1 MPAHSHHH
9 HAHAADRS
17 GRIDR
22 ALLWAF
28 LLTLNFALIEAV
40 GGWLA
45 DSLAL
50 LGDAGH
56 MFSDMTALG
65 LAALAAWVARQPP
78 SLRHSYGL
86 ARAEAVAALFNGS
99 LMIAVVIGITWHA
112 VQRLQAPSPVDSGIV
127 MVIAAAG
134 LAINLIVFRLLHASE
149 KSLNVRA
156 ALLHVLGDLLGSAA
170 ALTSGIVIYFTGW
183 NAIDPI
189 LSFLICALI
198 LMSSLRLLREV
209 LHVIMEGVPH
219 YLDLRQVGAA
229 MAGLPGV
236 KEVHDL
242 HIWTLAS
249 GRVALSAHVVIHE
262 MSQWDKQL
270 SALQLLLHEQ
280 FDIEHVTLQPEPAM
294 RTTRLQRMDAQ
305 AMRANQR
312 G

>member
-9 HAHAADRS
+9 HHHERPTEGGAAADRF
-17 GRIDR
+17 
-22 ALLWAF
+22 LWWAF
-28 LLTLNFALIEAV
+28 LLTLGFALIEAV

-65 LAALAAWVARQPP
+65 LAAFAAWVARQPP

-86 ARAEAVAALFNGS
+86 VRAEAVAALFNGVF
-99 LMIAVVIGITWHA
+99 MVVVVIGITWQA
-112 VQRLQAPSPVDSGIV
+112 IQRLQAPSPVDSRIV
-127 MVIAAAG
+127 IAIAAAG
-134 LAINLIVFRLLHASE
+134 LIVNLIVFRLLHGGE
-149 KSLNVRA
+149 KDLNVRA
-156 ALLHVLGDLLGSAA
+156 ALLHVLGDLLGSVA
-170 ALTSGIVIYFTGW
+170 ALASGIVIYFTGW

-198 LMSSLRLLREV
+198 LISSLRLLREV

-219 YLDLRQVGAA
+219 YLDLGQVGAA

-236 KEVHDL
+236 REIHDL

-249 GRVALSAHVVIHE
+249 GRVALSAHVVIHD
-262 MSQWDKQL
+262 MSRWDNQL
-270 SALQLLLHEQ
+270 AALRHLLHERY
-280 FDIEHVTLQPEPAM
+280 DIEHVTLQPEPAM
-294 RTTRLQRMDAQ
+294 RTTRLHRMDAG
-305 AMRANQR
+305 ARA
-312 G
+312 GK

>member
-9 HAHAADRS
+9 HHHERPTEGGAAADRF
-17 GRIDR
+17 
-22 ALLWAF
+22 LWWAF
-28 LLTLNFALIEAV
+28 LLTLGFALIEAV

-65 LAALAAWVARQPP
+65 LAAFAAWVARQPP

-86 ARAEAVAALFNGS
+86 VRAEAVAALFNGVF
-99 LMIAVVIGITWHA
+99 MVVVVIGITWQA
-112 VQRLQAPSPVDSGIV
+112 IQRLQAPSPVDSRIV
-127 MVIAAAG
+127 IAIAAAG
-134 LAINLIVFRLLHASE
+134 LVVNLIVFRLLHGGE
-149 KSLNVRA
+149 KDLNVRA
-156 ALLHVLGDLLGSAA
+156 ALLHVLGDLLGSVA
-170 ALTSGIVIYFTGW
+170 ALASGIVIYFTGW

-198 LMSSLRLLREV
+198 LISSLRLLREV

-219 YLDLRQVGAA
+219 YLDLGQVGAA

-236 KEVHDL
+236 REIHDL

-249 GRVALSAHVVIHE
+249 GRVALSAHVVIHD
-262 MSQWDKQL
+262 MSRWDNQL
-270 SALQLLLHEQ
+270 AALRHLLHERY
-280 FDIEHVTLQPEPAM
+280 DIEHVTLQPEPAM
-294 RTTRLQRMDAQ
+294 RTTRLHRMDAG
-305 AMRANQR
+305 ARA
-312 G
+312 GK